1 MSKTHTINNNDF
13 LGSLVD
19 GSLGGKVISTSSLDS
34 GLVNGDNG
42 TVGVGNKA
50 VAVASAVAVRSNSS
64 SSVESTSKAA
74 SSSEVVSTG
83 SSHGR
88 LVGRDDGTVGVGD
101 QVGVE
106 VQGARVAIADCR
118 DGGDGGGS
126 GNSRGSDNRS
136 GDGRGSNSNGSD
148 GSVLGVPGSEV
159 VSTGSSH
166 SGLVDGDNSTVGV
179 ADQVG
184 VQVEGAGVA
193 IASSVDRS
201 SSDGRGSNS
210 RGSDGGGSGISNT
223 SIAKSST
230 TTTGSKVVSTGG
242 GNCRLVDRHDGSVG
256 VADKPVLG
264 GGKGDTR
271 GENLKGKMSFHF
283 SLTVNLCLPGTS
295 LLCSVVC

>member
-106 VQGARVAIADCR
+106 VQGAGVAVADCR
-118 DGGDGGGS
+118 DGSDGG
-126 GNSRGSDNRS
+126 GSDNRS

-193 IASSVDRS
+193 IASSVDGS
-201 SSDGRGSNS
+201 SSNGRGSNS